1 VFRSLNASAPPKEG
15 TVKKYVVPAVLVA
28 AAVAIPGSALANH
41 KPPQPPGQ
49 AKVKDQGKS
58 EQAHGNSHKCKAHS
72 VGYIVSGTL
81 TSYGLTQTAGAQTPA
96 DTSDDRYSGTLGLTV
111 TQTNH
116 HAATLTGAQTLTVTD
131 VRVSFGEGVAKPP
144 AVGTRVKLI
153 GKVTKV
159 AKKCTDQSAAGQVTY
174 RKVTFTAAE
183 PTPAKP

>member
-1 VFRSLNASAPPKEG
+1 
-15 TVKKYVVPAVLVA
+15 VKKYVVPAVLVA

-49 AKVKDQGKS
+49 VKAQGKS
-58 EQAHGNSHKCKAHS
+58 DPTHGNSHKCKAHS

-96 DTSDDRYSGTLGLTV
+96 DTSDDRYGGTLGLTV
-111 TQTNH
+111 TKTNH
-116 HAATLTGAQTLTVTD
+116 HAGALTGAQQLTVTD

-144 AVGTRVKLI
+144 AAGSRVKLI

-159 AKKCTDQSAAGQVTY
+159 GKKCTDQSAAGQVTY
-174 RKVTFTAAE
+174 RKVTFATAE
-183 PTPAKP
+183 PTPAQP